1 MRGVEKRLLETPN
14 LSCRGEHRQPLTWGV
29 VAEVP
34 GVVML
39 TCLDEGASHSTMQCK
54 QASSPP
60 EGLLVTC
67 QVSSPTCSDRPSMF
81 MLYCRSSLPT
91 LAMSFMALCP
101 GPGLARLASA

>member
-1 MRGVEKRLLETPN
+1 MRAVVKQLLETSNP
-14 LSCRGEHRQPLTWGV
+14 SCRGEHRQPLTWGV
-29 VAEVP
+29 VADVP
-34 GVVML
+34 DVVMGTSL
-39 TCLDEGASHSTMQCK
+39 AEAASHSKMQCK
-54 QASSPP
+54 QVNSPP

-67 QVSSPTCSDRPSMF
+67 HVSRPTCSDRPSMF